1 MRSEGR
7 RDREFY
13 HAPLLVYPIGT
24 TMARR
29 DAPATRFR
37 SNGARARPAA
47 RDTSPPLISLV
58 VFVQGHILVDPT
70 EVAEGDPD
78 REGLPEFLFISV

>member
-1 MRSEGR
+1 MEDFITPPYWSYDGASG
-7 RDREFY
+7 
-13 HAPLLVYPIGT
+13 APT
-24 TMARR
+24 
-29 DAPATRFR
+29 TRFR
-37 SNGARARPAA
+37 SNGARARPAARDTSRPAA

>member
-1 MRSEGR
+1 MELEDFITPPYWSYDGASG
-7 RDREFY
+7 
-13 HAPLLVYPIGT
+13 APT
-24 TMARR
+24 
-29 DAPATRFR
+29 TRFR
-37 SNGARARPAA
+37 SNGTRARPAA

>member
-1 MRSEGR
+1 MAYVSREGEGEDNLIFPLSELS
-7 RDREFY
+7 
-13 HAPLLVYPIGT
+13 PT
-24 TMARR
+24 
-29 DAPATRFR
+29 TRFR

-58 VFVQGHILVDPT
+58 VFVQGHILVHPT